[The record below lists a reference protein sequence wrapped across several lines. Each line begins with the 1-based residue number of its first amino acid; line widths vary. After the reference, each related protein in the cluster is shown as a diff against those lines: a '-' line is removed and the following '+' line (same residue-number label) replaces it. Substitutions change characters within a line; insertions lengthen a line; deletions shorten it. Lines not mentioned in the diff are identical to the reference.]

1 MTILLG
7 TSEKIAAVD
16 SFIEPYKA
24 IALQLETRAVNEL
37 GATEARALMM
47 ESISRVGR
55 QIRASKAF
63 VGPDCRL
70 VVLPEYF
77 LTGFPMG
84 ETSEQWREKAC
95 LASDGPEYKALADIA
110 RANGIFLSGNAYETD
125 VHFPELYFQA
135 SFVIDPQG
143 EMVLRYRRLNSM
155 YTPTPH
161 DVLKKYVSAYGQE
174 SLFPV
179 ARTAIGNL
187 ACIASEE
194 IVYPEIARCLAF
206 NGAEVFLHS
215 SSEVGS
221 PMQTQKNIAKLARA
235 FENMAYVVSANSAG
249 ITGYAIPANSTDGH
263 SQVVHYEGLK
273 LCEAGYGESMA
284 ANASI
289 DIEALR
295 RHRRRP
301 GMTHFLSRQRFELFA
316 QTYAGSV
323 YPADNLEGGL
333 SGRKHFTDL
342 QQRVIE
348 ELRARGVIQ

>member
-1 MTILLG
+1 MILLG
-7 TSEKIAAVD
+7 TATETTAAD
-16 SFIEPYKA
+16 IGIEPYKA
-24 IALQLETRAVNEL
+24 LALQLETRAVNEMV
-37 GATEARALMM
+37 AADARTSMM
-47 ESISRVGR
+47 ETIGRVGK

-84 ETSEQWREKAC
+84 ETAAEWQEKAC
-95 LASDGPEYKALADIA
+95 LAPDGAEYRALADIA
-110 RANGIFLSGNAYETD
+110 RDNGIFLCGNAYETD
-125 VHFPELYFQA
+125 AHFPELYFQ
-135 SFVIDPQG
+135 SCFVIDPAG
-143 EMVLRYRRLNSM
+143 NTVLRYRRLNSM
-155 YTPTPH
+155 YSPTPH
-161 DVLKKYVSAYGQE
+161 DVLKRYVAAYGE
-174 SLFPV
+174 DSLFPV
-179 ARTAIGNL
+179 ARTEIGNL

-206 NGAEVFLHS
+206 NGAEVFLHC

-221 PMQTQKNIAKLARA
+221 PMPTQKNIAKLARA

-263 SQVVHYEGLK
+263 SQVVHYEGMK

-284 ANASI
+284 ANATI
-289 DIEALR
+289 DIEAVR

-316 QTYAGSV
+316 QTYSGSV

>member
-7 TSEKIAAVD
+7 TNAD
-16 SFIEPYKA
+16 STAQGSGIEPYRA

-37 GATEARALMM
+37 SVPDARASMM
-47 ESISRVGR
+47 ETVSRVGR

-84 ETSEQWREKAC
+84 ETAEQWREKAC
-95 LASDGPEYKALADIA
+95 LAADGPEYRALADIA
-110 RANGIFLSGNAYETD
+110 RANGVFLSGNAYETD
-125 VHFPELYFQA
+125 PHFPGLYFQA
-135 SFVIDPQG
+135 SFVIDPDG
-143 EMVLRYRRLNSM
+143 ETVLRYRRLNSM

-161 DVLKKYVSAYGQE
+161 DVLKRYVAVHGEE

-179 ARTAIGNL
+179 ARTSIGNL

-194 IVYPEIARCLAF
+194 VVYPEIARCLAF

-221 PMQTQKNIAKLARA
+221 LIPTQKNIAKLARA
-235 FENMAYVVSANSAG
+235 FENMAYVVSSNSAG

-263 SQVVHYEGLK
+263 SQIVHYEGYK
-273 LCEAGYGESMA
+273 LSEAGFGESMA
-284 ANASI
+284 ANATI
-289 DIEALR
+289 DVEALR
-295 RHRRRP
+295 RARRRP
-301 GMTHFLSRQRFELFA
+301 GMANFLSRQRFELFA
-316 QTYAGSV
+316 PTYSGSV

-342 QQRVIE
+342 QAGVIE
-348 ELRARGVIQ
+348 SLRRKGIIS

>member
-1 MTILLG
+1 MTIPSG
-7 TSEKIAAVD
+7 TSVHDASHSVG
-16 SFIEPYKA
+16 IEPYKA

-37 GATEARALMM
+37 GTMEARTHMM
-47 ESISRVGR
+47 DCIGRIGR

-63 VGPDCRL
+63 IGPDCRL

-95 LASDGPEYKALADIA
+95 LSLDGPEYKALADIA
-110 RANGIFLSGNAYETD
+110 RTNGIFLSGNAYETD
-125 VHFPELYFQA
+125 PHFPELYFQA
-135 SFVIDPQG
+135 SFVIDPEG
-143 EMVLRYRRLNSM
+143 ETVLRYRRLNSM

-161 DVLKKYVSAYGQE
+161 DVLKTYVSVYGQE

-179 ARTAIGNL
+179 AKTAIGNL

-221 PMQTQKNIAKLARA
+221 PMPTQKNIAKLARA

-249 ITGYAIPANSTDGH
+249 ITGYAIPAHSTDGH
-263 SQVVHYEGLK
+263 SQVVHYEGMK
-273 LCEAGYGESMA
+273 LCEAGFGESMA
-284 ANASI
+284 ANATI
-289 DIEALR
+289 DIGALR

-316 QTYAGSV
+316 PTYAGSI

-348 ELRARGVIQ
+348 DLKARGVVQ